1 MNSGKFN
8 KTLKPPHPHK
18 ILKKFPKK
26 IQVFFFPSKLCKF
39 FPFVSKFLA
48 NFTFSLG
55 PRRQIRSFPFGVY
68 KYYIPPNGRF
78 RNLQYSGAEFA
89 VDVFQNLRAKCAQFA
104 KFEKFAVRKSPKV
117 HVEKTLIV

>member
-1 MNSGKFN
+1 MN
-8 KTLKPPHPHK
+8 PPPE
-18 ILKKFPKK
+18 ILEILEKH
-26 IQVFFFPSKLCKF
+26 
-39 FPFVSKFLA
+39 FLSVLQILQIFGRFIA
-48 NFTFSLG
+48 NFPQISKIALETL
-55 PRRQIRSFPFGVY
+55 QIRSFPFGVY